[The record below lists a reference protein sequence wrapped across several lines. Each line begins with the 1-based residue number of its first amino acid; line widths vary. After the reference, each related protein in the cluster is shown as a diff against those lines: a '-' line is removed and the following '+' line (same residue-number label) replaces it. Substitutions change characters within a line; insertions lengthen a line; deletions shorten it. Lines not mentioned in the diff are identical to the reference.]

1 MAVVLG
7 YKLVKD
13 NVLYNDYALGLSLPL
28 QMTNTAFNQT
38 FQTVDQVKTN
48 IISLLS
54 TNKGERLMQPEL
66 GSGLKELLFEQN
78 DGDLETKIE
87 EDITGILAKWLPF
100 VSVYSIDINKDDTN
114 YYRDI
119 NRVNVSIKFSIGQ
132 TPDLNVVTFT
142 VTQ

>member
-7 YKLVKD
+7 HKLVKD
-13 NVLYNDYALGLSLPL
+13 NVLYNDYALGLALPL
-28 QMTNTAFNQT
+28 QITNTAFNQT
-38 FQTVDQVKTN
+38 FQTVDQIKTN
-48 IISLLS
+48 IVSLLS
-54 TNKGERLMQPEL
+54 TNKGERLMQPDL
-66 GSGLKELLFEQN
+66 GSGLSELLFEQN
-78 DGDLETKIE
+78 DSDLETKIE

-100 VSVYSIDINKDDTN
+100 VNVYSIDINKNDTN

-119 NRVNVSIKFSIGQ
+119 NEVNVSIKFSIGQ